1 MAEELTTNAPV
12 TDVED
17 HEFRKKGRNAIGA
30 AMFGFF
36 VDMYDVYLPVI
47 VLAPAMVYFSAAG
60 ASGIDMAV
68 FGTLIFVASIIGRPL
83 GSLVLGPLGDT
94 LGRRKA
100 TLIAAA
106 GSAVCTGL
114 MAMLP
119 GYATL
124 GLWALVILIV
134 LRLLD
139 GVFLGGE
146 YSAAN
151 PLAMEYAKRE
161 HRGVVGSMINM
172 GYPLALATITVV
184 TIITMQ
190 FFEVGDATA
199 PYSVWGWR
207 VPFVIGFILCSS
219 LFFYYLT
226 SVPESEIWTKVPER
240 REHPLKELFS
250 AAHGRAMGVAFL
262 VGTGAWL
269 TLNASIGVFAG
280 HFRRLEVPD
289 GTINTVILVAALV
302 GASTFPFIGAAGQ
315 RYGRRHVIM
324 AIGAA
329 CLVIGSGS
337 LTLALGSIG
346 TGAFV
351 PLAVLSMLPG
361 LAIWAMITAFLM
373 ELFPTSVRASGY
385 GVAYTLPSVVPA
397 FYGYYMVWMGNVMD
411 YDYTPVVIGGL
422 GALCLIVGGFVAK
435 DLRHVELDDM

>member
-1 MAEELTTNAPV
+1 MSDSTATEV
-12 TDVED
+12 TQVDLD
-17 HEFRKKGRNAIGA
+17 DPEFKKKGRRAIGA
-30 AMFGFF
+30 AMYGFF

-47 VLAPAMVYFSAAG
+47 VLGPAMVYFSATG

-68 FGTLIFVASIIGRPL
+68 FATLIFVASIVGRPL
-83 GSLVLGPLGDT
+83 GSLILGPLGDT
-94 LGRRKA
+94 LGRRKT

-114 MAMLP
+114 MAILP

-124 GLWALVILIV
+124 GIWALIILIV

-151 PLAMEYAKRE
+151 PLAMEYTRRE

-190 FFEVGDATA
+190 FFPVGDADA

-207 VPFVIGFILCSS
+207 IPFVIGFILCSS
-219 LFFYYLT
+219 LYFYYLT
-226 SVPESEIWTKVPER
+226 SVPESEIWTKIPER
-240 REHPLKELFS
+240 KEHPLKELFS
-250 AAHGRAMGVAFL
+250 AAHARAMGIAFL

-269 TLNASIGVFAG
+269 TLNGSIGMFSS
-280 HFRRLEVPD
+280 HFRRLDVAD
-289 GTINTVILVAALV
+289 GTINTVVLIAALV
-302 GASTFPFIGAAGQ
+302 GASLFPLIGAAGQ

-324 AIGAA
+324 AIGVA
-329 CLVIGSGS
+329 CLVVGSGS

-346 TGAFV
+346 TGAFI

-361 LAIWAMITAFLM
+361 LTIWAMITAFLM

-385 GVAYTLPSVVPA
+385 GIAYTLPSVIPA

-422 GALCLIVGGFVAK
+422 GALCLIIGGYVAK